1 MAAQSSDV
9 WPLVKARLGLADDTH
24 EPLAMIYIDEAGR
37 RILHYINH
45 RSVPDG
51 LLQVWAAMAAAALS
65 QEQQLVLF
73 PPPEPVEA
81 VELKIGDTSIKE
93 TATVPTVDKPSIKVM
108 DTVVFDYRV
117 DLNHY
122 RRMRW

>member
-1 MAAQSSDV
+1 MAAQSSEV
-9 WPLVKARLGLADDTH
+9 WPLVKARLGLADDVH
-24 EPLAMIYIDEAGR
+24 QPLAMIYIDEIGR

-81 VELKIGDTSIKE
+81 AEISIGDTSIRE
-93 TATVPTVDKPSIKVM
+93 TSTAPTVVKPSVAVM
-108 DTVVFDYRV
+108 DAVVFDYRV